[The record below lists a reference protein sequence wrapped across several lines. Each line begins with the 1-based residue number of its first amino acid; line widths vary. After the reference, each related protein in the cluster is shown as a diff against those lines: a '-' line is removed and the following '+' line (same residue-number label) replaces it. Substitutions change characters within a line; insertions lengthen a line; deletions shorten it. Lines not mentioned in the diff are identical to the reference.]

1 MKCDP
6 IRNANLMILALSLGT
21 YCAEIKAIGYG
32 EVFAWPNYVEITVE
46 TKVLKPRLRDALE
59 ESHSIEQNAI
69 GITRKYTSNSDSLIY
84 DIRTI
89 TDKEVDWNSSS
100 KKEVFL
106 GYSGAQR
113 FSAKISDLEKVTPF
127 IDEIL
132 KLPATKIANIRFRH
146 TKEDSL
152 QSAAEIV
159 AVQNAIT
166 KGKLIAKSYGSD
178 NVKVKEIS
186 DYLELKNPERWEL
199 QQQQGM
205 EIDVYSKG
213 IGMRNISFSPS
224 TLIFTSRS
232 HVVLN
237 AE

>member
-132 KLPATKIANIRFRH
+132 TRQAFSITPRTGREGTKRTMTPILSRPPA
-146 TKEDSL
+146 
-152 QSAAEIV
+152 
-159 AVQNAIT
+159 
-166 KGKLIAKSYGSD
+166 
-178 NVKVKEIS
+178 
-186 DYLELKNPERWEL
+186 
-199 QQQQGM
+199 
-205 EIDVYSKG
+205 
-213 IGMRNISFSPS
+213 
-224 TLIFTSRS
+224 
-232 HVVLN
+232 
-237 AE
+237 